1 MGRVGTLLARP
12 GFRYLL
18 VGGSVYVFELL
29 VIVVAQAIVL
39 SAVWAVALSFV
50 LGTIV
55 SFFLQKLVAFRDK
68 RMHRSIVGLQF
79 AAVCALVAWN
89 FTFSIVLTKLLESV
103 LPAVVTRT
111 IALGVTTVWNFY
123 LYKTRIFKQAD
134 LPLVD

>member
-1 MGRVGTLLARP
+1 MGRVGALLTRP

-18 VGGSVYVFELL
+18 VGGGVYVFELI
-29 VIVVAQAIVL
+29 VIVVAQALGL
-39 SAVWAVALSFV
+39 SAVWAVAVGFV

-55 SFFLQKLVAFRDK
+55 SFFLQKLVAFGDK

-89 FTFSIVLTKLLESV
+89 FTFSLLLTHLLENTF
-103 LPAVVTRT
+103 PAVVTRT